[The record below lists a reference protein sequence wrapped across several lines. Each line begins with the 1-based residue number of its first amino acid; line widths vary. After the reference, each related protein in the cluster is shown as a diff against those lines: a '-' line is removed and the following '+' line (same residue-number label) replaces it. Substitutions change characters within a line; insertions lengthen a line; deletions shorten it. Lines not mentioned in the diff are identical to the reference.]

1 MSTDAKPLTQLVKTR
16 TSDKPRTL
24 WDEAGRRLKRNR
36 VFLASSAI
44 LLVYIFI
51 AAFAP
56 LVAPYDYA
64 EQFRKDGL
72 TVNGSP
78 VRPNAKFIMGTDQL
92 GRDMWSRI
100 VFGARSAIFVG
111 LCVSIFSVLIG
122 VLYGGLSG
130 LLGGIADNFMMRIV
144 DILLSLP
151 QFLLIMMFVAIF
163 ERSLWITILVMSVL
177 GWTTAARIF
186 RSEVV
191 SVKEREFV
199 LAETSMGASKAYIF
213 FRHILPQLMP
223 LMIISI
229 GLGIPGAIFMEA
241 SLSYLGLGV
250 PPPWPTWGGMI
261 SVGMGIFR
269 NAWWLLVYPGIALV
283 LLVVVLNLI
292 ADSLRQALDPH
303 LRGR

>member
-1 MSTDAKPLTQLVKTR
+1 MSTQAKPIDGLVR
-16 TSDKPRTL
+16 ASVNEKPRTL
-24 WDEAGRRLKRNR
+24 WNEAGRRLRRNK
-36 VFLASSAI
+36 VFMVSAFI
-44 LLVYIFI
+44 LLVYVFV
-51 AAFAP
+51 AVFAP
-56 LVAPYDYA
+56 LVAPYHYA
-64 EQFRKDGL
+64 EQFRKIGL

-78 VRPNAKFIMGTDQL
+78 RPPSPMFIMGTDQL
-92 GRDMWSRI
+92 GRDVFSRI
-100 VFGARSAIFVG
+100 VYGARSAIFVG
-111 LCVSIFSVLIG
+111 LCVSILSVMVG
-122 VLYGGLSG
+122 VMYGGLAG
-130 LLGGIADNFMMRIV
+130 LLGGNMDNVLMRTV

-163 ERSLWITILVMSVL
+163 ERSLMITILVMAAL

-186 RSEVV
+186 HSEVV
-191 SVKEREFV
+191 SLKEREFV
-199 LAETSMGASKAYIF
+199 LAETSMGASKNYVF
-213 FRHILPQLMP
+213 FRHIIPQLMP

-261 SVGMGIFR
+261 STGMGIFR
-269 NAWWLLVYPGIALV
+269 TAWWLLVYPGAALV
-283 LLVVVLNLI
+283 GLVIVLNLI